1 MTPEQ
6 SGAAIWASFDG
17 ESGHRVHHP
26 QILRIG
32 YNTPRAKKPVQS
44 SIAMLGQL
52 LLHYRVVEKI
62 GEGGQGTVYKVIDTT
77 LDRPA
82 VIKVLPPDLTDSASN
97 LVRFEREAKLASSLD
112 HPNICTIFGLHK
124 VGDIHFIA
132 MQYVE
137 GRNVRQLVDGK
148 PLDLRQALSIAV
160 QVTDALAAAHAR
172 GIVHRDIKARNVM
185 VTRSGTVKVLDFG
198 LAKLIETPH
207 SVSSDPQLT
216 EVGVPYGTSTYA
228 APEQAQGL
236 RADHR
241 ADIFSTGVLLYEML
255 AGTWP
260 FRGKT
265 ALDVRY
271 AVVYHKPKPII
282 EARGEDSP
290 ALRRI
295 QDILDKALA
304 KLPEDRYQ
312 RIEDMRSDLQGVL
325 REIDVDSS
333 VGITLT
339 DAPMRT
345 PATPTRP
352 GSFWTTPRKI
362 AAATLLVLALSLIA
376 FKAYR
381 PPADAGS
388 TTINSLAVL
397 PFANND
403 QNSEYLSDGITE
415 SLIESLSRVPNLKV
429 KSSSTVFH
437 YKGREADPKKIG
449 RELGVHALLSGSV
462 TQVGDNLEVSVE
474 LIDVRDDSHIW
485 GERYARKV
493 SEVVALPQQ
502 ISRDVSQRLRSRAD
516 GMDHSQLTR
525 NYSPDS
531 EAYRLYLQGRYNW
544 NKRTVEGLKNGI
556 HFFGQAILRDQDYG
570 LAYAGLA
577 DCYLL
582 LNVYNVTS
590 ADDSFPKA
598 EAASKKALSINGSLA
613 EAHTALGFV
622 TYRYRLQWDEA
633 EQHFKKAIALNPNYA
648 TSHQWYASYLAA
660 AGRVNEAVVEAKT
673 AHELEPFSLTI
684 YSDYVRSLYYAGRL
698 EEARKESLK
707 LREMDQNFMR
717 AHYELGLILEE
728 EGKLE
733 EAIAQFKTTLRYSP
747 DSAFALTALGHAQ
760 ALAGKRSDAEKAINR
775 LQQLSKQQYV
785 SPFHIAVIYAGL
797 DDRKLALDW
806 LEKSRQ
812 ERFNLLPFIKVDPV
826 WKNLRSEA
834 RFVELA
840 KGLGLK

>member
-1 MTPEQ
+1 
-6 SGAAIWASFDG
+6 
-17 ESGHRVHHP
+17 
-26 QILRIG
+26 
-32 YNTPRAKKPVQS
+32 
-44 SIAMLGQL
+44 MLGQL

-62 GEGGQGTVYKVIDTT
+62 GEGGQGTVYKVFDTT

-124 VGDIHFIA
+124 VGDVQFIA
-132 MQYVE
+132 MQYIE
-137 GRNVRQLVDGK
+137 GRNVREIVDGK
-148 PLDLRQALSIAV
+148 PLDLRRALSIAI
-160 QVTDALAAAHAR
+160 QVTDALGAAHSR

-207 SVSSDPQLT
+207 SASSDPQLT
-216 EVGVPYGTSTYA
+216 EMGVPYGTSTYA

-271 AVVYHKPKPII
+271 AVVYHKPKPIV

-295 QDILDKALA
+295 QEILDKALA
-304 KLPEDRYQ
+304 KAPQDRYQ
-312 RIEDMRSDLQGVL
+312 RIEDMRSDLQEVL
-325 REIDVDSS
+325 REFEVDSS
-333 VGITLT
+333 VGNTVT
-339 DAPMRT
+339 DAP
-345 PATPTRP
+345 ATTAAPRLIAAHR
-352 GSFWTTPRKI
+352 FWTMPRKI
-362 AAATLLVLALSLIA
+362 TAAAVVLLVVVALSLIA
-376 FKAYR
+376 FRRNPRSEAV
-381 PPADAGS
+381 DS
-388 TTINSLAVL
+388 TINSLAVL
-397 PFANND
+397 PFTNTD
-403 QNSEYLSDGITE
+403 PNSEYLSDGITE
-415 SLIESLSRVPNLKV
+415 SLIDSLSRVPNLKV

-437 YKGREADPKKIG
+437 YKGRTNDPEKIG
-449 RELGVHALLSGSV
+449 RELGVHALLSGNIS
-462 TQVGDNLEVSVE
+462 QVGDDLSVNVE

-485 GERYARKV
+485 GERYSRKV

-516 GMDHSQLTR
+516 NMDHAQLTR

-544 NKRTVEGLKNGI
+544 NKRTVEGLQNGI
-556 HFFGQAILRDQDYG
+556 DYFGKAIMRDQDYA

-590 ADDSFPKA
+590 ADESFPKA
-598 EAASKKALSINGSLA
+598 EAASRKALSINESLA

-622 TYRYRLQWDEA
+622 TYRYHLKWAEA
-633 EQHFKKAIALNPNYA
+633 EEHFKKAIALNPNYA
-648 TSHQWYASYLAA
+648 TGHQWYGSYLAA
-660 AGRVNEAVVEAKT
+660 SGRLDEAVVEAKT

-684 YSDYVRSLYYAGRL
+684 YSDYIRALYYAGRL
-698 EEARKESLK
+698 DAAHKESLK
-707 LREMDQNFMR
+707 LLETDPGFAR
-717 AHYELGLILEE
+717 AHYELGLVLEE

-733 EAIAQFKTTLRYSP
+733 EAINEFKLGLKQLP
-747 DSAFALTALGHAQ
+747 GNVAALTALGHAQ
-760 ALAGKRSDAEKAINR
+760 ARAGRRAEAEKVIAR
-775 LQQLSKQQYV
+775 LEELSKRQYV
-785 SPFHIAVIYAGL
+785 SPFQTAVVYAGL
-797 DDRKLALDW
+797 DERKLALDW
-806 LEKSRQ
+806 LEKSRD
-812 ERFNLLPFIKVDPV
+812 ERFNWLPFIKVDPV
-826 WKNLRSEA
+826 FKNLRGES

-840 KGLGLK
+840 KSLGLN

>member
-1 MTPEQ
+1 
-6 SGAAIWASFDG
+6 
-17 ESGHRVHHP
+17 
-26 QILRIG
+26 
-32 YNTPRAKKPVQS
+32 
-44 SIAMLGQL
+44 MLGQIL
-52 LLHYRVVEKI
+52 LNYCVVEKI
-62 GEGGQGTVYKVIDTT
+62 GEGGQGTVYKVLDTT

-124 VGDIHFIA
+124 VGDIQFIA

-137 GRNVRQLVDGK
+137 GRNVRELVDGK
-148 PLDLRQALSIAV
+148 PLDLRRALAIAV

-185 VTRSGTVKVLDFG
+185 VTRSGTVKILDFG
-198 LAKLIETPH
+198 LAKLIETPQ

-228 APEQAQGL
+228 APEQAQGFK
-236 RADHR
+236 ADHR

-282 EARGEDSP
+282 EARGEDSS

-304 KLPEDRYQ
+304 KVPEDRYQ
-312 RIEDMRSDLQGVL
+312 RIEDMRTDLQAVL
-325 REIDVDSS
+325 REIDTDATL
-333 VGITLT
+333 GNTLT
-339 DAPMRT
+339 DAPLVIK
-345 PATPTRP
+345 PAK
-352 GSFWTTPRKI
+352 FWTTSRAI
-362 AAATLLVLALSLIA
+362 AAATLLLLALAFIA
-376 FKAYR
+376 FQTYK
-381 PPADAGS
+381 PAAGS
-388 TTINSLAVL
+388 TAINSLAVL
-397 PFANND
+397 PFANSD
-403 QNSEYLSDGITE
+403 PSSEYLSDGITE

-429 KSSSTVFH
+429 KSRSTVFH
-437 YKGREADPKKIG
+437 YKGGEADPKKIG
-449 RELGVHALLSGSV
+449 RELGVHALLSGRV
-462 TQVGDNLEVSVE
+462 VQTGDNLEVSVE

-493 SEVVALPQQ
+493 SEIVALPQQ
-502 ISRDVSQRLRSRAD
+502 ISRDVSQRLRSRSD
-516 GMDHSQLTR
+516 DVDHSQLTS

-544 NKRTVEGLKNGI
+544 NKRTVEGLQSGI
-556 HFFGQAILRDQDYG
+556 DYFGQAIMRDQDYA

-598 EAASKKALSINGSLA
+598 EAASKKALSINESLA
-613 EAHTALGFV
+613 EAHTSLGFV
-622 TYRYRLQWDEA
+622 TYRYRLRWDEA
-633 EQHFKKAIALNPNYA
+633 EQHFKKAIALNPSYA
-648 TSHQWYASYLAA
+648 TGHQWYASYLAA
-660 AGRVNEAVVEAKT
+660 ANRMNEAVAEGKT

-684 YSDYVRSLYYAGRL
+684 YSDYVRTLYYAGRL
-698 EEARKESLK
+698 EEARREVQK
-707 LREMDQNFMR
+707 LRETDQEFAR

-733 EAIAQFKTTLRYSP
+733 EAIAEFKTALKSSP
-747 DSAFALTALGHAQ
+747 DNIFALTALGHSQ
-760 ALAGKRSDAEKAINR
+760 ALAGKRSDAQKVISR

-785 SPFHIAVIYAGL
+785 SPFHIAVVYAGL
-797 DDRKLALDW
+797 DERKLALDW
-806 LEKSRQ
+806 LEKARQ
-812 ERFNLLPFIKVDPV
+812 ERFNLVPFIKVDPV
-826 WKNLRSEA
+826 LKNLRSEA
-834 RFVELA
+834 RFIELA

>member
-1 MTPEQ
+1 M
-6 SGAAIWASFDG
+6 I
-17 ESGHRVHHP
+17 
-26 QILRIG
+26 
-32 YNTPRAKKPVQS
+32 
-44 SIAMLGQL
+44 GQL

-124 VGDIHFIA
+124 VGDVQFIA

-137 GRNVRQLVDGK
+137 GRNVRQLVGGQ
-148 PLDLRQALSIAV
+148 PLDLRRALSIAI

-207 SVSSDPQLT
+207 SGSSDPQLT

-236 RADHR
+236 KADHR

-271 AVVYHKPKPII
+271 AVVYHQPKPIV

-290 ALRRI
+290 ALRRV
-295 QDILDKALA
+295 QEILDKALA
-304 KLPEDRYQ
+304 KAPEDRYQ
-312 RIEDMRSDLQGVL
+312 RIEDMRSELQELL

-333 VGITLT
+333 LGNTLT
-339 DAPMRT
+339 DAPYTAPPISR
-345 PATPTRP
+345 PT
-352 GSFWTTPRKI
+352 SFWTRPRKI
-362 AAATLLVLALSLIA
+362 LGIAATLIVAVAVA
-376 FKAYR
+376 FVAFRAYR
-381 PPADAGS
+381 PVQSSPGFDS
-388 TTINSLAVL
+388 TTINSLAVM
-397 PFANND
+397 PFSNSDAS
-403 QNSEYLSDGITE
+403 SEYLSDGITE
-415 SLIESLSRVPNLKV
+415 SLIDSLSKVPNLKV

-437 YKGREADPKKIG
+437 YKGRETDPKKIG

-462 TQVGDNLEVSVE
+462 IQTGDDLSVSVE

-485 GERYARKV
+485 GERYDRKV

-516 GMDHSQLTR
+516 NLDHAQLTR

-544 NKRTVEGLKNGI
+544 NKRTVEGLRNGI
-556 HFFGQAILRDQDYG
+556 DYFGQAIMRDQDYG

-590 ADDSFPKA
+590 ADDSYPKA
-598 EAASKKALSINGSLA
+598 EAASKKALSINESLA
-613 EAHTALGFV
+613 EAHTSLAFV
-622 TYRYRLQWDEA
+622 TYRYRLQWAEA

-648 TSHQWYASYLAA
+648 TAHQWYGSYLAA
-660 AGRVNEAVVEAKT
+660 LGRFDEAVVEAKT

-698 EEARKESLK
+698 DEARQESLK
-707 LREMDQNFMR
+707 LLEMDQSFPR
-717 AHYELGLILEE
+717 GHYELGLILEE

-733 EAIAQFKTTLRYSP
+733 EAIAEFRLALRASP
-747 DSAFALTALGHAQ
+747 DNITALTALGHAQ
-760 ALAGKRSDAEKAINR
+760 GAAGKRADAEKVVSR
-775 LQQLSKQQYV
+775 LYELSKQQYV
-785 SPFHIAVIYAGL
+785 SPFQTAVVYAGL
-797 DDRKLALDW
+797 DDRQLALDW

-812 ERFNLLPFIKVDPV
+812 ERFNWLPFIQVDPV
-826 WKNLRSEA
+826 FKNLRSEN
-834 RFVELA
+834 RFVELE
-840 KGLGLK
+840 KSLGLSK

>member
-1 MTPEQ
+1 
-6 SGAAIWASFDG
+6 
-17 ESGHRVHHP
+17 
-26 QILRIG
+26 
-32 YNTPRAKKPVQS
+32 
-44 SIAMLGQL
+44 MLGQL

-124 VGDIHFIA
+124 VGDIQFIA

-137 GRNVRQLVDGK
+137 GRNVREIVDGR
-148 PLDLRQALSIAV
+148 PLDLRRALSIAI
-160 QVTDALAAAHAR
+160 QVTDALAAAHSR

-198 LAKLIETPH
+198 LAKLIESPH
-207 SVSSDPQLT
+207 AVASDPQVT

-236 RADHR
+236 KADHR

-271 AVVYHKPKPII
+271 AVVYHKPKPIV
-282 EARGEDSP
+282 EARGEDSA

-304 KLPEDRYQ
+304 KAPEDRYQ
-312 RIEDMRSDLQGVL
+312 KIENMRSDLQEVL
-325 REIDVDSS
+325 REIDVDTTAGNTLPDTTS
-333 VGITLT
+333 VTSVPKLF
-339 DAPMRT
+339 
-345 PATPTRP
+345 PAR
-352 GSFWTTPRKI
+352 SLWTTPRKI
-362 AAATLLVLALSLIA
+362 TAATLGLIAIVALCLIA
-376 FKAYR
+376 FRASQS
-381 PPADAGS
+381 DES
-388 TTINSLAVL
+388 DSTINSLAVL
-397 PFANND
+397 PFTNSD
-403 QNSEYLSDGITE
+403 PSSEYLSDGITE
-415 SLIESLSRVPNLKV
+415 SLIDSLSRVPNLKV

-437 YKGREADPKKIG
+437 YKGRETDPKKIG
-449 RELGVHALLSGSV
+449 RELGVHALLSGTVS
-462 TQVGDNLEVSVE
+462 QVGDDLSVNVE

-485 GERYARKV
+485 GERYSRKV

-502 ISRDVSQRLRSRAD
+502 ISRDVSQRLRSRTD
-516 GMDHSQLTR
+516 MDHAQMAR

-544 NKRTVEGLKNGI
+544 NKRTVEGLQNGI
-556 HFFGQAILRDQDYG
+556 EYFGKAIQRDQDYA

-590 ADDSFPKA
+590 ADDSYPKA
-598 EAASKKALSINGSLA
+598 EAASRKALSINESLA

-622 TYRYRLQWDEA
+622 LYRYHLKWAEA
-633 EQHFKKAIALNPNYA
+633 EEHFKKAITLNPNYA
-648 TSHQWYASYLAA
+648 TAHQWYGSYLAA
-660 AGRVNEAVVEAKT
+660 SGRLNEAVVEAKT

-684 YSDYVRSLYYAGRL
+684 YSDYIRNLYYAGRL
-698 EEARKESLK
+698 DEARKESLK
-707 LREMDQNFMR
+707 LLETDPSFAR
-717 AHYELGLILEE
+717 AHYELGLVLEE

-733 EAIAQFKTTLRYSP
+733 EAINEFKLGLKALP
-747 DSAFALTALGHAQ
+747 DNVAALTALGHAQ
-760 ALAGKRSDAEKAINR
+760 GRAGKRAEAEKVIDR
-775 LQQLSKQQYV
+775 LQELSKRQYV
-785 SPFHIAVIYAGL
+785 SPFQTAVVYAGM
-797 DDRKLALDW
+797 DERKLALDW
-806 LEKSRQ
+806 LEKSRE
-812 ERFNLLPFIKVDPV
+812 ERFNWLPFINVDPV
-826 WKNLRSEA
+826 LKNLREEA
-834 RFVELA
+834 RFVELW
-840 KGLGLK
+840 KSLGHG

>member
-1 MTPEQ
+1 
-6 SGAAIWASFDG
+6 
-17 ESGHRVHHP
+17 
-26 QILRIG
+26 
-32 YNTPRAKKPVQS
+32 
-44 SIAMLGQL
+44 MLGQIL
-52 LLHYRVVEKI
+52 LNYCVVEKI
-62 GEGGQGTVYKVIDTT
+62 GEGGQGTVYKVLDTT

-124 VGDIHFIA
+124 VGDIQFIA

-137 GRNVRQLVDGK
+137 GRNVRELVDGK
-148 PLDLRQALSIAV
+148 PLDLRRALAIAV

-185 VTRSGTVKVLDFG
+185 VTRSGTVKILDFG
-198 LAKLIETPH
+198 LAKLIETPQ

-228 APEQAQGL
+228 APEQAQGFK
-236 RADHR
+236 ADHR

-304 KLPEDRYQ
+304 KVPEDRYQ
-312 RIEDMRSDLQGVL
+312 RIEDMRTDLQAVL
-325 REIDVDSS
+325 REIDTDATL
-333 VGITLT
+333 GNTLT
-339 DAPMRT
+339 DAPLVIK
-345 PATPTRP
+345 PAK
-352 GSFWTTPRKI
+352 FWTTSRAI
-362 AAATLLVLALSLIA
+362 AAATLLLLALAFIA
-376 FKAYR
+376 FQTYK
-381 PPADAGS
+381 PAAGS
-388 TTINSLAVL
+388 TAINSLAVL
-397 PFANND
+397 PFANSD
-403 QNSEYLSDGITE
+403 PSSEYLSDGITE

-429 KSSSTVFH
+429 KSRSTVFH
-437 YKGREADPKKIG
+437 YKGGEADPKKIG
-449 RELGVHALLSGSV
+449 RELGVHALLSGRV
-462 TQVGDNLEVSVE
+462 VQTGDNLEVSVE

-493 SEVVALPQQ
+493 SEIVALPQQ
-502 ISRDVSQRLRSRAD
+502 ISRDVSQRLRSRSD
-516 GMDHSQLTR
+516 DVDHSQLTS

-544 NKRTVEGLKNGI
+544 NKRTVEGLQSGI
-556 HFFGQAILRDQDYG
+556 DYFGQAIMRDQDYA

-598 EAASKKALSINGSLA
+598 EAASKKALSINESLA
-613 EAHTALGFV
+613 EAHTSLGFV
-622 TYRYRLQWDEA
+622 TYRYRLRWDEA
-633 EQHFKKAIALNPNYA
+633 EQHFKKAIALNPSYA
-648 TSHQWYASYLAA
+648 TGHQWYASYLAA
-660 AGRVNEAVVEAKT
+660 ANRMNEAVAEGKT

-684 YSDYVRSLYYAGRL
+684 YSDYVRTLYYAGRL
-698 EEARKESLK
+698 EEARREVQK
-707 LREMDQNFMR
+707 LRETDQEFAR

-733 EAIAQFKTTLRYSP
+733 EAIAEFKTALKSSP
-747 DSAFALTALGHAQ
+747 DNIFALTALGHSQ
-760 ALAGKRSDAEKAINR
+760 ALAGKRSDAQKVISR

-785 SPFHIAVIYAGL
+785 SPFHIAVVYAGL
-797 DDRKLALDW
+797 DERKLALDW
-806 LEKSRQ
+806 LEKARQ
-812 ERFNLLPFIKVDPV
+812 ERFNLVPFIKVDPV
-826 WKNLRSEA
+826 LKNLRSEA
-834 RFVELA
+834 RFIELA